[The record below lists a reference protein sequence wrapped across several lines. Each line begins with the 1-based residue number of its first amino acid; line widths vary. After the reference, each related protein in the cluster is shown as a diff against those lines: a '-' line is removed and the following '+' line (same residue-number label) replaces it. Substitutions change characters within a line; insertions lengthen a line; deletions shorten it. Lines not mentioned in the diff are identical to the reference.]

1 MDYNDLPKKKI
12 LELCPFSDGICG
24 VWARV
29 KQESEYLSKAGYR
42 VQVMSSNITKGS
54 KDIAEDYDVIP
65 GKEFDND
72 TEDVEIFRY
81 PATKLGGESFMN
93 WLKGK
98 VIDKAIEYEPDVIIA
113 HNYRHLHTT
122 AAITIAKK
130 LRAKGKECKV
140 FLVTHAPFVEG
151 NTTRSIISALV
162 VNLYDKFLGGNVL
175 NEFDRVIT
183 ITDWE
188 NKYLDEIGCY
198 QDKRAMIPNGLPKEF
213 FEQPLSEEINNS
225 VLFLGRVSSIK
236 KIETIIEAAKALPEI
251 NFSVVGPIEE
261 DYMKELSK
269 VYIDMPKNITFY
281 GPVMDINKKIEIID
295 KHKIMVLPSAREA
308 MPQVLL
314 EGMARGKIVIASNTE
329 GAREIIDDKNDGFI
343 FEIGNSEELACL
355 IKENILNQEH
365 ISMNAMK
372 KAKNYYW
379 GQLVGKYCQL
389 IEE

>member
-1 MDYNDLPKKKI
+1 MECLQTKKKI
-12 LELCPFSDGICG
+12 LELCPFSKGVCG
-24 VWARV
+24 VWSRV
-29 KQESEYLSKAGYR
+29 KQESDYLSKAGYR
-42 VQVMSSNITKGS
+42 VQIMSSNITKGS

-98 VIDKAIEYEPDVIIA
+98 AIDKAIEYEPDYIVC

-122 AAITIAKK
+122 AALGIAKQ
-130 LRAKGKECKV
+130 LRKKGKECKV

-151 NTTRSIISALV
+151 NTTRSFVSALV
-162 VNLYDKFLGGNVL
+162 VNLYDKFMGGNIL

-198 QDKRAMIPNGLPKEF
+198 VDKRAMIPNGLPREF
-213 FEQPLSEEINNS
+213 FDQPKSEEINNT
-225 VLFLGRVSSIK
+225 VLFLGRVAPIK
-236 KIETIIEAAKALPEI
+236 KIETIIEAAYLLPDVQ
-251 NFSVVGPIEE
+251 FSVVGPIEE
-261 DYMKELSK
+261 DYMKELNK
-269 VYIDMPKNITFY
+269 GFKEFPKNVTFY
-281 GPVMDINKKIEIID
+281 GAVTDINKKIEIID
-295 KHKIMVLPSAREA
+295 KHKILVLPSKREA

-329 GAREIIDDKNDGFI
+329 GAREIIDDRDDGFL
-343 FEIGNSEELACL
+343 FDIGNHEELASL
-355 IKENILNQEH
+355 IRQNLLNQEH
-365 ISMNAMK
+365 ISMNAAA
-372 KAKNYYW
+372 KAKKYYW
-379 GQLVGKYCQL
+379 GILIGKYIQL